1 MAIPYFLDNPESN
14 QGIIRQIIFPK
25 FRGINKF
32 LYQKFGDK
40 MVYKEIAQS
49 QNDEIVQFN
58 FKKTLKSEEVIN
70 ATAIPDLTPVTEIF
84 HDLIVECLATI
95 GLSEYII
102 AENPAFKESLKINW
116 NPYIFSANPP
126 DEFCVEKLMQ
136 AIFDNYVLFATIS
149 APSLNFFIPNFMK
162 DNPLKLSNPP
172 TITDTAESEYN
183 KYSYFLSLDSAKGAL
198 FTLEQYSLF
207 DEDRLALAFSYVF
220 YYALKDI
227 LSSCYLQITLPL
239 PVAPPV
245 NQLGLNILEEIT
257 LDLKNIPINITI
269 PTKLVELVDSLN
281 VAIAE
286 QSILASP
293 NASIVAPPPGGF
305 NITRQLKSSA
315 EELKG
320 KLRNIHNYD
329 NNHENIPVIQMEG
342 ENNGV

>member
-49 QNDEIVQFN
+49 QNDEVVQFN

-126 DEFCVEKLMQ
+126 DEFCVEKLMSVVFQ
-136 AIFDNYVLFATIS
+136 NYALIVPLA
-149 APSLNFFIPNFMK
+149 APSFLLFTPIFIEN
-162 DNPLKLSNPP
+162 NPLKLSNPP
-172 TITDTAESEYN
+172 TITADNNSEYN
-183 KYSYFLSLDSAKGAL
+183 QYLNLLSLEKGI
-198 FTLEQYSLF
+198 FTEEEYNQF
-207 DEDRLALAFSYVF
+207 DEDRLALAFSYAF
-220 YYALKDI
+220 YYALKDVF
-227 LSSCYLQITLPL
+227 SSCYLQINMPPAVASPL
-239 PVAPPV
+239 

-257 LDLKNIPINITI
+257 LDLKNIPTDVLI
-269 PTKLVELVDSLN
+269 PAKLVELVDSLN
-281 VAIAE
+281 AAIAA
-286 QSILASP
+286 QSLLANP
-293 NASIVAPPPGGF
+293 INTSIIVNPDF
-305 NITRQLKSSA
+305 KMTRKTKSSV

-329 NNHENIPVIQMEG
+329 NNPDNIPVIQLE
-342 ENNGV
+342 EI